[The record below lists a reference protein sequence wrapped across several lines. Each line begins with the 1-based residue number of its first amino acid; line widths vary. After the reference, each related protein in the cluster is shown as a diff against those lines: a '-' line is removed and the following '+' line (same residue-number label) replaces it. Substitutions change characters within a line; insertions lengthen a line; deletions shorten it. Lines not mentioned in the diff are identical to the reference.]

1 MMFSYT
7 FSLIYIVK
15 TLNGNVL
22 VLIFQQVQY
31 MQATNKRICY
41 DFSKLSGPINTNIM
55 DQNKYQF
62 PLQMLEHLKHT
73 FTVAQVLLIPTYL
86 VHGAS
91 FHLIGSGLMAGS
103 YSVRDSTDSILF
115 IGDMLA
121 NIVDVECIY

>member
-1 MMFSYT
+1 
-7 FSLIYIVK
+7 
-15 TLNGNVL
+15 
-22 VLIFQQVQY
+22 

-73 FTVAQVLLIPTYL
+73 FTVPQVLLVPTYL

-103 YSVRDSTDSILF
+103 YSILF

-121 NIVDVECIY
+121 NIVDVE